1 MSIICVLFF
10 FRYITFILLTKLLRL
25 HPQLPLSPPN
35 PKLGV
40 LFHNT
45 NVKVFNVLVTGF
57 ARLGVLFHN
66 PNVKIFNVL
75 VTAGRTVLRLFMC
88 SEDSV
93 VTGKTVR
100 RVVDKVVD
108 L

>member
-35 PKLGV
+35 PKLLGV

-45 NVKVFNVLVTGF
+45 NVKVFNVLVT
-57 ARLGVLFHN
+57 
-66 PNVKIFNVL
+66 
-75 VTAGRTVLRLFMC
+75 AGRTVLRLFVC
-88 SEDSV
+88 SEDTV
-93 VTGKTVR
+93 EKVKTVR
-100 RVVDKVVD
+100 RVVDKV
-108 L
+108 LLGLASSSTTPM

>member
-25 HPQLPLSPPN
+25 HPQLPLS
-35 PKLGV
+35 
-40 LFHNT
+40 
-45 NVKVFNVLVTGF
+45 
-57 ARLGVLFHN
+57 
-66 PNVKIFNVL
+66 

-100 RVVDKVVD
+100 RVVDKALQERFRGVGKGQVGHRI
-108 L
+108 